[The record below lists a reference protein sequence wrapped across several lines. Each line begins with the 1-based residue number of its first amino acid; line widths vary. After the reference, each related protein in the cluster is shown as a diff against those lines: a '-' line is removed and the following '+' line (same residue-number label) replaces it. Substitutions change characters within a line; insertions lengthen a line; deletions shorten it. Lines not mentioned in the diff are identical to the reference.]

1 MASTR
6 FAAASAVL
14 LTLAACGSGSEGSA
28 RSGHGLLLIS
38 IDALR
43 RDHLELYGGERTT
56 MPFLAELSQRGV
68 VFDHAWSTGANV
80 EAPAAS
86 LLTGCDPYVANTP
99 PIPLGDGRSVDQ
111 ARTWRLTDSLPSLPL
126 ELFANG
132 WATAAFVDHGA
143 LSELSGFTTG
153 FHKYTN
159 SSTTRNHP
167 GNGIGPIRSRLFDWL
182 DELGAGRDWF
192 SYLHLNDLE
201 RQWLVGV
208 DSLPMDFTP
217 RPELGF
223 IPPQGYVE
231 PIFHALGPNCE
242 GDTQHTLGEYEA
254 IYDTSLVR
262 LDEDLRRLFEGLR
275 ERGKLENTTV
285 VLVGSYGFGFGEAGL
300 LVDAGTLSEV
310 DLAVPLLIL
319 PAANME
325 IPTGLRNSALVSLV
339 DLAPTLLQ
347 MASIPLPK
355 GMHGKALGPLLRGRE
370 SSVRQFAYAR
380 GGIHPGYA
388 VADRGHLFTSF
399 YPAEGNS
406 NLAQSWFGSR
416 RPAEPLVEGLFA
428 RGERLDLGGRL
439 EGIPDQARGDRM
451 RAAGEAWYT
460 DIGKVREAVH
470 LYRWRPE
477 VRDPAILEDLRAKGL
492 LGSLD

>member
-1 MASTR
+1 MGFPR
-6 FAAASAVL
+6 FAAVSAVL
-14 LTLAACGSGSEGSA
+14 LTLAACGSGSADTHKPG
-28 RSGHGLLLIS
+28 RGLLLIS

-43 RDHLELYGGERTT
+43 RDHLELYGGKRKT
-56 MPFLAELSQRGV
+56 MPFLTELGQQAV
-68 VFDHAWSTGANV
+68 VFEQAWSTGASI
-80 EAPAAS
+80 EGPAVA

-153 FHKYTN
+153 FHEYVN
-159 SSTTRNHP
+159 SATTRHHP

-182 DELGAGRDWF
+182 DGLDVGRDWF
-192 SYLHLNDLE
+192 SYVALNDLE

-208 DSLPMDFTP
+208 DSLPMDFEP

-231 PIFHALGPNCE
+231 PIFHALGPHCE
-242 GDTQHTLGEYEA
+242 GETQRTLGEYEA

-262 LDEDLRRLFEGLR
+262 LDEGLRRLFEGLR

-319 PAANME
+319 PAARLE
-325 IPTGLRNSALVSLV
+325 IPTGLRSSALVSLV

-347 MASIPLPK
+347 MASIPLPV
-355 GMHGKALGPLLRGRE
+355 GMHGKALGPLLHGWE
-370 SSVRQFAYAR
+370 SSVREFAYAR

-388 VADRGHLFTSF
+388 VIDKGHLFSSF
-399 YPAEGNS
+399 RPAQGNS
-406 NLAQSWFGSR
+406 NLAQSWFGLR
-416 RPAEPLVEGLFA
+416 RPLEPLVEGLFT
-428 RGERLDLGGRL
+428 RGERLELGGRL
-439 EGIPDQARGDRM
+439 EGIPDEARADRM
-451 RAAGEAWYT
+451 RAAGEAWFG
-460 DIGKVREAVH
+460 DIGRVREALH
-470 LYRWRPE
+470 LFRWKPE